1 MTIATLC
8 GRNRGQQPLRKRE
21 SRIGTVSL
29 IHVTWA
35 NSRGHRRPP
44 CPLPGAISAGWDEN
58 ITHGLCSEWML
69 RLRRCPGMVSTTLR
83 GPHAL
88 LLPAVLIFPMTGLA
102 KEGCAAGHTDAT
114 GLLGRGH
121 RCPHFTLLR
130 LWRTMKRDRWPI
142 VALGDKAVLSAVSP
156 IHLCHFQP
164 IVFVATSKDSHQ
176 CHCCHSY

>member
-8 GRNRGQQPLRKRE
+8 GRNRGQQPLRNRE

-29 IHVTWA
+29 IHVTGA

-44 CPLPGAISAGWDEN
+44 CPLPGAVSAGWDEN
-58 ITHGLCSEWML
+58 ITHGLCIELML
-69 RLRRCPGMVSTTLR
+69 RLHRCPGMVSTTPQGL
-83 GPHAL
+83 HAL
-88 LLPAVLIFPMTGLA
+88 LLPAVLIFPMTA
-102 KEGCAAGHTDAT
+102 RVKEGCAAGHTDAM
-114 GLLGRGH
+114 GLLGRGQ

-130 LWRTMKRDRWPI
+130 LRRTMKRDRWLM
-142 VALGDKAVLSAVSP
+142 VALGGKAVLSAVST

-164 IVFVATSKDSHQ
+164 VVSVATSKDGHQ